1 MNAESKKWEASKE
14 DMDFLAKLNQDLG
27 RLDFYYQYS
36 SDNYVYSKHETNKKA
51 ILAKIKEIE
60 DKDLQDAAIILYD
73 LYVSKHGGSLGIDW
87 DSFLED

>member
-60 DKDLQDAAIILYD
+60 DKDLQDVAITLYD
-73 LYVSKHGGSLGIDW
+73 LHSFKNNGELGVDW
-87 DSFLED
+87 DSFFED